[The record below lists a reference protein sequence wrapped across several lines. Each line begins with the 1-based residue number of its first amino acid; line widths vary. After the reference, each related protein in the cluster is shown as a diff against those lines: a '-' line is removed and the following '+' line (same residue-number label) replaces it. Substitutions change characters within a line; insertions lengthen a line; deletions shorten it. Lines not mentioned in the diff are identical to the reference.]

1 MNRGLIFCRPCRGW
15 LRFVVLPTVSP
26 WATFWRASGALAAM
40 ILFFAA
46 GATAETTNTL
56 SDAGIQ
62 GRNLAQQLLQQ
73 SPATNFSQN
82 GVLKIRD
89 VKGTTTNIPVSFR
102 TFVATGSW
110 QTSYFSMQT
119 NDYGFPWIKLDIIH
133 RNDEPNEYDI
143 SEDKGRIGRFVN
155 SVPARHL
162 HDNQIMMPFMN
173 SDFWI
178 ADLGLEFFHWPEQ
191 KILKKEFRRNCSCAV
206 LESTNPYPSPNGYSR
221 VVSWIDEDSGGIVMA
236 DAYDAQGKLLKEF
249 YPKDVKKVNGQWQV
263 QSMEMDNVQTGSRTR
278 LEFDLTK

>member
-1 MNRGLIFCRPCRGW
+1 MKISQSSPATEWRPKVAHDETVGFGSKINRVPDGAKEMNRGLIFCRPCRGW

-143 SEDKGRIGRFVN
+143 SED
-155 SVPARHL
+155 
-162 HDNQIMMPFMN
+162 
-173 SDFWI
+173 
-178 ADLGLEFFHWPEQ
+178 
-191 KILKKEFRRNCSCAV
+191 
-206 LESTNPYPSPNGYSR
+206 
-221 VVSWIDEDSGGIVMA
+221 
-236 DAYDAQGKLLKEF
+236 
-249 YPKDVKKVNGQWQV
+249 
-263 QSMEMDNVQTGSRTR
+263 
-278 LEFDLTK
+278 